1 MVTCGI
7 VDTYVTFLSAG
18 RVAGEEGRKMS
29 TKTIRR
35 RAGTLHLVDAE
46 NLVGDPFAEP
56 EETHAAIRAF
66 EQVAGLCD
74 DDLVFI
80 AANHHLLKPV
90 VFDIPFTAR
99 VRHAKGRDGAD
110 RALLDDAPA
119 EWVCRRFRRLVIGSG
134 DHIFADLAE
143 HAIDAGLEVTVIG
156 RRGSISARYRELGCT
171 VFALDDPPRN
181 PPAAPTRVAA

>member
-1 MVTCGI
+1 
-7 VDTYVTFLSAG
+7 
-18 RVAGEEGRKMS
+18 MS
-29 TKTIRR
+29 TETKRR

-46 NLVGDPFAEP
+46 NLVGDPFAQP
-56 EETHAAIRAF
+56 EATHAAIRAF
-66 EQVAGLCD
+66 DELADLGD
-74 DDLVFI
+74 YDLVFV
-80 AANHHLLKPV
+80 AANRYLINPV

-143 HAIDAGLEVTVIG
+143 QAIDAGLEVTVIG

-171 VFALDDPPRN
+171 VFTLDGPPRT
-181 PPAAPTRVAA
+181 PPAVPTRVAA